1 MITSI
6 FSKSKPI
13 NFLIVFFIALIA
25 FFAAVLR
32 FDETELSAIYIVKLN
47 FVFLCCYL
55 SILLTDFIV
64 SKNYLS
70 QKSNYEVLFFSLF
83 LLAMPKVFLNID
95 IIISNLLVLLGLRR
109 LLSLRTQKETIKK
122 LFDASLLIG
131 AASIVY
137 FWSILFF
144 VLVFMALF
152 FYSRNKIKQW
162 FIPFLGL
169 FAVVII
175 AMAYS
180 AVLYDDLL
188 ASMDYSPQIGL
199 DLSSYNSVQFIV
211 AMTMLLSFGVWSS
224 VFYLKSIKK
233 KKKNIRPTYKM
244 VFASC
249 IIASTIMILSPKKDG
264 SEFLFLF
271 SPIAI
276 IITNYVETIKEKWFK
291 ETFILVMVI
300 TPFVLLML

>member
-25 FFAAVLR
+25 FFAAILR
-32 FDETELSAIYIVKLN
+32 FDETELSAVYIVKLN
-47 FVFLCCYL
+47 LVFLCCYL

-83 LLAMPKVFLNID
+83 LLAMPKVFLDID

-109 LLSLRTQKETIKK
+109 LLSLRTQKGTIRK

-131 AASIVY
+131 LACVVY
-137 FWSILFF
+137 FWSVLFF
-144 VLVFMALF
+144 SLIFMALF
-152 FYSRNKIKQW
+152 FYSRNKVKQW

-169 FAVVII
+169 FAVLII
-175 AMAYS
+175 AMSYS
-180 AVLYDDLL
+180 VVLHDDLFESL
-188 ASMDYSPQIGL
+188 DCSPRIGL

-211 AMTMLLSFGVWSS
+211 AMTMLFSFGVWSS
-224 VFYLKSIKK
+224 VFYLKGIKK
-233 KKKNIRPTYKM
+233 KKKSVRPTYKI
-244 VFASC
+244 VFAGC
-249 IIASTIMILSPKKDG
+249 IVASVIMVLAPKKDG

-271 SPIAI
+271 SPLAI
-276 IITNYVETIKEKWFK
+276 IITNYAETIKEKWFK
-291 ETFILVMVI
+291 EVFILIMVI